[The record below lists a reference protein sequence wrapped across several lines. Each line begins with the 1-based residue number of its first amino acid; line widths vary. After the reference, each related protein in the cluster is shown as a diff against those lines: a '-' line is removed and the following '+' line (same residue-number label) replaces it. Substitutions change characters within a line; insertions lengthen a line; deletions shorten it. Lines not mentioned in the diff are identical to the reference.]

1 MSEMITDIGTD
12 LGTATV
18 IIYVKGKGIVL
29 KEPSVVAYD
38 TRSGKVLCVGQ
49 EAYTMIGRTPD
60 RIRAVKPLDQGVIS
74 DNELCEKMLQHFLKK
89 VYQNALLKPRVA
101 LCVPSAITDV
111 ESRAVVEAAVKAGAR
126 KVYLIEEPVA
136 AAIGAKI
143 DISKPSGHL
152 VLDIGGGTADIAVL
166 SLNGIVQKESIKLGG
181 DKFDQAVVRYLRE
194 RYGLLIGEKMAEMVK
209 REIGTVGREPG
220 NEVFDVKGRN
230 LTTGLPEKRSISAAE
245 LRPCLLEIAQ
255 QIVSAMQSV
264 LERTP
269 PELVGDIFTSGAVM
283 TGGGS
288 LLRGLDELI
297 EEKLHIK
304 AEVAESAE
312 ECVAIGTGCCFDF
325 IDELSEDVIRYGSG
339 R

>member
-1 MSEMITDIGTD
+1 MNEMITDIGID

-38 TRSGKVLCVGQ
+38 TRSGKVLCVGR

-111 ESRAVVEAAVKAGAR
+111 ESRAVVDAAVKAGAR

-143 DISKPSGHL
+143 DISKPAGHL

-194 RYGLLIGEKMAEMVK
+194 P
-209 REIGTVGREPG
+209 GTDSFE
-220 NEVFDVKGRN
+220 VKGRN
-230 LTTGLPEKRSISAAE
+230 LTTGLPEKRRISAAE

-255 QIVSAMQSV
+255 QIVGTMQSV

-304 AEVAESAE
+304 AQVAESAE

-325 IDELSEDVIRYGSG
+325 IDELSEDVIRYGSN

>member
-1 MSEMITDIGTD
+1 MSEMITDIGID

-38 TRSGKVLCVGQ
+38 TRTGKVFCVGR

-74 DNELCEKMLQHFLKK
+74 DHELCEKMLQYFLKK

-143 DISKPSGHL
+143 DICKPSGSM

-166 SLNGIVQKESIKLGG
+166 SLSGIVQKESVKIGG
-181 DKFDQAVVRYLRE
+181 DRFDQAIVRYLRE
-194 RYGLLIGEKMAEMVK
+194 RYGLLVGEKMAEQVK
-209 REIGTVGREPG
+209 REIGTVAQEPG
-220 NEVFDVKGRN
+220 DDSFEVKGRN
-230 LTTGLPEKRSISAAE
+230 LSTGLPEKRTVTAKE
-245 LRPCLLEIAQ
+245 LQPCLLEMAE
-255 QIVSAMQSV
+255 QIVQAMQAV

-269 PELVGDIFTSGAVM
+269 PELVGDISTAGIVM

-288 LLRGLDELI
+288 LLRGMDELVQ
-297 EEKLHIK
+297 KRLRVT
-304 AEVAESAE
+304 ARVAEEAE
-312 ECVAIGTGCCFDF
+312 DCVAIGTGRCFEY
-325 IDELSEDVIRYGSG
+325 IDQLSEDVIRYAVN

>member
-1 MSEMITDIGTD
+1 M
-12 LGTATV
+12 
-18 IIYVKGKGIVL
+18 
-29 KEPSVVAYD
+29 
-38 TRSGKVLCVGQ
+38 
-49 EAYTMIGRTPD
+49 
-60 RIRAVKPLDQGVIS
+60 IS

-111 ESRAVVEAAVKAGAR
+111 ESRAVVDAAVKAGAR

-143 DISKPSGHL
+143 DISKPAGHL

-194 RYGLLIGEKMAEMVK
+194 RYGLLIGEKMAELVK
-209 REIGTVGREPG
+209 REIGTDSFE
-220 NEVFDVKGRN
+220 VKGRN
-230 LTTGLPEKRSISAAE
+230 LTTGLPEKRRISAAE

-255 QIVSAMQSV
+255 QIVGTMQSV

-304 AEVAESAE
+304 AQVAESAE

-325 IDELSEDVIRYGSG
+325 IDELSEDVIRYGSN

>member
-1 MSEMITDIGTD
+1 MNEMITDIGID

-38 TRSGKVLCVGQ
+38 TRSGKVLCVGR

-111 ESRAVVEAAVKAGAR
+111 ESRAVVDAAVKAGAR

-143 DISKPSGHL
+143 DISKPAGHL

-194 RYGLLIGEKMAEMVK
+194 KMAELVK
-209 REIGTVGREPG
+209 REIGTVAREPG
-220 NEVFDVKGRN
+220 TDSFEVKGRN
-230 LTTGLPEKRSISAAE
+230 LTTGLPEKRRISAAE

-255 QIVSAMQSV
+255 QIVGTMQSV

-304 AEVAESAE
+304 AQVAESAE

-325 IDELSEDVIRYGSG
+325 IDELSEDVIRYGSN

>member
-1 MSEMITDIGTD
+1 M
-12 LGTATV
+12 
-18 IIYVKGKGIVL
+18 
-29 KEPSVVAYD
+29 
-38 TRSGKVLCVGQ
+38 
-49 EAYTMIGRTPD
+49 
-60 RIRAVKPLDQGVIS
+60 
-74 DNELCEKMLQHFLKK
+74 
-89 VYQNALLKPRVA
+89 
-101 LCVPSAITDV
+101 
-111 ESRAVVEAAVKAGAR
+111 
-126 KVYLIEEPVA
+126 A

-143 DISKPSGHL
+143 DISKPAGHL

-194 RYGLLIGEKMAEMVK
+194 RYGLLIGEKMAELVK
-209 REIGTVGREPG
+209 REIGTVAREPG
-220 NEVFDVKGRN
+220 TDSFEVKGRN
-230 LTTGLPEKRSISAAE
+230 LTTGLPEKRRISAAE

-255 QIVSAMQSV
+255 QIVGTMQSV

-304 AEVAESAE
+304 AQVAESAE

-325 IDELSEDVIRYGSG
+325 IDELSEDVIRYGSN

>member
-1 MSEMITDIGTD
+1 M
-12 LGTATV
+12 
-18 IIYVKGKGIVL
+18 
-29 KEPSVVAYD
+29 
-38 TRSGKVLCVGQ
+38 
-49 EAYTMIGRTPD
+49 
-60 RIRAVKPLDQGVIS
+60 
-74 DNELCEKMLQHFLKK
+74 
-89 VYQNALLKPRVA
+89 
-101 LCVPSAITDV
+101 
-111 ESRAVVEAAVKAGAR
+111 
-126 KVYLIEEPVA
+126 
-136 AAIGAKI
+136 
-143 DISKPSGHL
+143 
-152 VLDIGGGTADIAVL
+152 LDIGGGTADIAVL

>member
-1 MSEMITDIGTD
+1 M
-12 LGTATV
+12 
-18 IIYVKGKGIVL
+18 
-29 KEPSVVAYD
+29 
-38 TRSGKVLCVGQ
+38 R
-49 EAYTMIGRTPD
+49 
-60 RIRAVKPLDQGVIS
+60 
-74 DNELCEKMLQHFLKK
+74 
-89 VYQNALLKPRVA
+89 
-101 LCVPSAITDV
+101 PSAITDV
-111 ESRAVVEAAVKAGAR
+111 ESRAVVEAAVKAGAAR
-126 KVYLIEEPVA
+126 FILLKSRWRQP
-136 AAIGAKI
+136 IGAKI